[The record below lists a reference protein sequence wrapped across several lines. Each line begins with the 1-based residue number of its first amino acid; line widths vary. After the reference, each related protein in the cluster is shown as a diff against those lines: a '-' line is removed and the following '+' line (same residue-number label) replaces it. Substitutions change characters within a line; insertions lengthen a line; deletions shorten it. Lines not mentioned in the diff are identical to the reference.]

1 MQSHVFEHFSSN
13 DHNGFSE
20 DYSIIV
26 TVKTDGSDST
36 RRDEYWRK
44 VLKAVTPHVLN
55 MIDWLFH
62 LGKIFKLLQDFMYFL
77 REGCLHR

>member
-55 MIDWLFH
+55 MID
-62 LGKIFKLLQDFMYFL
+62 
-77 REGCLHR
+77 